1 MSLKYSIHSLFFEVR
16 KNSVFLRLQFQTL
29 QLTFHFIFLG
39 CITEGNKS
47 CEFPFYYRAT
57 TLDSWFLYK
66 KCSKQH
72 NKVMNSKKWWCAT
85 EKNGKQFRE
94 FPKFGIR
101 WPQKK
106 IEAKRTETI
115 EPEVGNPPNKH
126 FNMFLCAA
134 DIFLYT
140 EAVRQ
145 QLGSCEVAARQQ
157 LASSQQAVSKQ
168 LASNFST

>member
-106 IEAKRTETI
+106 LKQKGLKQLSLKLATPLTSTSTCFC
-115 EPEVGNPPNKH
+115 V
-126 FNMFLCAA
+126 LQ
-134 DIFLYT
+134 IFLNT
-140 EAVRQ
+140 QKQLGSSQVAVRQ
-145 QLGSCEVAARQQ
+145 QLGSI
-157 LASSQQAVSKQ
+157 QQAVSKQ
-168 LASNFST
+168 LVSNFST